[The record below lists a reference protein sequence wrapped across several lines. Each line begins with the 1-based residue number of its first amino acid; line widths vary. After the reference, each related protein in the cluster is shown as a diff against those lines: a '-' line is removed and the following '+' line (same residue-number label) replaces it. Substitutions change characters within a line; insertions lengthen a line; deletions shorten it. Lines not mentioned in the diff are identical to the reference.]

1 MSNPILK
8 IPKEQLSGVETPCC
22 QFAHLLTHHFVWNMV
37 ILADQLI
44 NLSEFGM
51 CCLINI
57 TNSPWNFPPQK
68 KTHQY
73 LQLLQPFPH
82 QKKKNIAVFFPPSQT
97 KHPTTLEAPFN
108 TGKRNKE
115 RLISPVCFTKAV
127 VFWVGDPSFKE
138 SDFLQMFFWC
148 QNFRLNFW
156 LMFPCL
162 VYETPRN
169 WGIVWNCRIHLC
181 SWQILENK
189 PALNRLALGIILY
202 KDQCCRSPMVKKNR
216 TIQQIQR

>member
-57 TNSPWNFPPQK
+57 TDSTWNFPPQK
-68 KTHQY
+68 KHTNIFSY
-73 LQLLQPFPH
+73 FNLSPT
-82 QKKKNIAVFFPPSQT
+82 KKKKEHCGFFSPKPNKT
-97 KHPTTLEAPFN
+97 PTTLEAPFN

-115 RLISPVCFTKAV
+115 RLISPVLNQ
-127 VFWVGDPSFKE
+127 GRG
-138 SDFLQMFFWC
+138 FLGWRPLLLGERLSPNVFWC
-148 QNFRLNFW
+148 QN
-156 LMFPCL
+156 
-162 VYETPRN
+162 
-169 WGIVWNCRIHLC
+169 
-181 SWQILENK
+181 
-189 PALNRLALGIILY
+189 LG
-202 KDQCCRSPMVKKNR
+202 
-216 TIQQIQR
+216 